1 MWNLIGIY
9 NCLSSVWIS
18 ICIDFI
24 EIEICID
31 CIDFIKIDSKMST
44 LWCVCTYNRYNVCM
58 KLKTKQNFLYKICN
72 TKFDMNFFL
81 LCKFRKNMF
90 HKFCK
95 NLEKVYSISVSNF
108 FNIKFIYIDICIF
121 ERRKS
126 VESYINRWG
135 I

>member
-1 MWNLIGIY
+1 MY
-9 NCLSSVWIS
+9 
-18 ICIDFI
+18 
-24 EIEICID
+24 EI
-31 CIDFIKIDSKMST
+31 K
-44 LWCVCTYNRYNVCM
+44 
-58 KLKTKQNFLYKICN
+58 KTKQNFLYKICN

-121 ERRKS
+121 EGRKS
-126 VESYINRWG
+126 VESYINR
-135 I
+135 